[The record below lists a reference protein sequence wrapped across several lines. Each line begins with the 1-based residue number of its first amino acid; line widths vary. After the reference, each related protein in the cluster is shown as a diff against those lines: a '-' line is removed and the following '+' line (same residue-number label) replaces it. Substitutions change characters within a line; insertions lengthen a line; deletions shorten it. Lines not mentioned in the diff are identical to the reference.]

1 MPLKRTLLLF
11 AAFTLIAS
19 AGQAATVRTLEETLS
34 LEADDT
40 LVLDFPV
47 GELRVEG
54 TSGQT
59 VEVTVEIECSSLRRR
74 CKSAAEEI
82 EIEVRQRSTRVVVEV
97 GGWPR
102 WGTGG
107 MKVSL
112 VARVPRRTP
121 LQVDMGV
128 GQVQVRGLHS
138 NVSVDLGVGE
148 VEVEMDADR
157 VRSVD
162 LDSGIGESSV
172 AVNGSPVKGRR
183 SFLGGEI
190 DWSEGTGTARIEVDL
205 GVGAI
210 DIDLN

>member
-1 MPLKRTLLLF
+1 M
-11 AAFTLIAS
+11 
-19 AGQAATVRTLEETLS
+19 AATVRTLAETVR

-54 TSGQT
+54 TSSQS

-74 CKSAAEEI
+74 CQSAAEEI
-82 EIEVRQRSTRVVVEV
+82 EIEIRQRGHRVIVEID
-97 GGWPR
+97 GWPR

-107 MKVSL
+107 MKVKL
-112 VARVPRRTP
+112 EARVPRRTP
-121 LQVDMGV
+121 LRVDMGV
-128 GQVQVRGLHS
+128 GQIQVRGLHA

-148 VEVEMDADR
+148 VEVEMDADH
-157 VRSVD
+157 VRSVT

-172 AVNGSPVKGRR
+172 AVNGSPVKNRR
-183 SFLGGEI
+183 SFLGAEI